1 MADETQGNRTTHR
14 DDRELLRL
22 ILQGQ
27 TDLYAD
33 LIVRYQSHVARV
45 VRRRVPPD
53 DVEEVVHDVFVRA
66 YMGLSQYS
74 GSVSFD
80 HWLSGIAVRA
90 CYDFWRAQKREAV
103 PVSSL
108 TDDHQRWIDGVM
120 SVESEAAFHDL
131 VRRREATEVLQW
143 ALNRLS
149 PENRA
154 VLTLVHLEGRSARE
168 AASLLGWSLVN
179 VKVRAH
185 RARRALRS
193 LLTTHSRGHL

>member
-1 MADETQGNRTTHR
+1 
-14 DDRELLRL
+14 
-22 ILQGQ
+22 
-27 TDLYAD
+27 
-33 LIVRYQSHVARV
+33 
-45 VRRRVPPD
+45 
-53 DVEEVVHDVFVRA
+53 VEEVVHDVFVRA

-90 CYDFWRAQKREAV
+90 CYDFWRAQTREAV

>member
-1 MADETQGNRTTHR
+1 MADETQGSRTTNR

-27 TDLYAD
+27 TDFYAD
-33 LIVRYQSHVARV
+33 LMVRYQSHVARV

-74 GSVSFD
+74 GSVSLD
-80 HWLSGIAVRA
+80 HWLSAIAVRA
-90 CYDFWRAQKREAV
+90 CYDFWRARKREAV

-108 TDDHQRWIDGVM
+108 TDDHQRWIDDVM

-131 VRRREATEVLQW
+131 ARRREATEVLQW

-193 LLTTHSRGHL
+193 LLTTQSRGHL